1 MWTSVSPY
9 AQDDDAARDGTRWIA
24 DAAALMARRPDLGLL
39 GRGLHSF
46 TFQLNLSR
54 FGHICPRSPV

>member
-1 MWTSVSPY
+1 MPRKAFNLSRNVDECEPLIFATS
-9 AQDDDAARDGTRWIA
+9 QIDDDASEMVYAEFAEAI
-24 DAAALMARRPDLGLL
+24 

-54 FGHICPRSPV
+54 V